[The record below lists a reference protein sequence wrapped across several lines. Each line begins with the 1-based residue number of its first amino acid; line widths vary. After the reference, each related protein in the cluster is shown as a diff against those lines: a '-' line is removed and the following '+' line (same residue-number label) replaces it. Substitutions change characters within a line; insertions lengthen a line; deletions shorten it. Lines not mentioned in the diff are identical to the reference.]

1 MYPSASLPYNL
12 LRSVPQNHQWA
23 PIYPQRTA
31 SILSST
37 HLIAPVLGTDGRR
50 NGKAESSIGRCERG
64 QSAKA
69 AQFSGS
75 LLSQTAVVL
84 YDSLKPE
91 QSYGRSVRVN
101 LDLEATLLPRLN
113 RSAMLEA
120 ERLQTPAEGDH
131 VLCEWPAYC
140 NATLGTG
147 QRVAKCGQIL
157 AWDCR

>member
-1 MYPSASLPYNL
+1 MGANIPAEDGVYLVFDALDRAGSWHRWQA
-12 LRSVPQNHQWA
+12 
-23 PIYPQRTA
+23 QRQ
-31 SILSST
+31 SGIE
-37 HLIAPVLGTDGRR
+37 HWQMR
-50 NGKAESSIGRCERG
+50 EG

-75 LLSQTAVVL
+75 LLSQTAFVL